1 MSLGLPPNIIDSITF
16 RGSVHFYYTYRRL
29 HYHTSVVIYRLIACT
44 VLVPKSG
51 TTNELVIREQR
62 ISDGATAVAS
72 SFLGG
77 DGSWCM
83 LVVLV
88 FVHVEHS

>member
-29 HYHTSVVIYRLIACT
+29 HYHTSVVIYRLIAYT

-51 TTNELVIREQR
+51 ATNELVIREQR
-62 ISDGATAVAS
+62 SSDGATAVAS
-72 SFLGG
+72 SC
-77 DGSWCM
+77 SRR
-83 LVVLV
+83 
-88 FVHVEHS
+88 